1 MKALEILELYEMN
14 IGTANKA
21 DVLKAVRLADD
32 GGTLQP
38 LDAAQLF
45 SDPRRHTC
53 MTLPTAFKF
62 LGCVQQ

>member
-1 MKALEILELYEMN
+1 MKAIEILELYEMN
-14 IGTANKA
+14 IGTASKS

-45 SDPRRHTC
+45 SDPRHHTC
-53 MTLPTAFKF
+53 MTLPTAFKL
-62 LGCVQQ
+62 LGCVR